1 MVHYTL
7 TIIVL
12 EVVQYF
18 GSFVSFLIIRRQ
30 SNKREERSTDRDKIS
45 GREFKYSRRRTEG
58 YEETTEYPRRRS

>member
-1 MVHYTL
+1 MVYYTL

-30 SNKREERSTDRDKIS
+30 SNKREERSTD
-45 GREFKYSRRRTEG
+45 
-58 YEETTEYPRRRS
+58 